1 MSEDEDTS
9 HAENVDEELSGDD
22 EVKVTLRVSAD
33 SLLTRSVTPL
43 LASSSPCISTL
54 YLSTKL
60 WKLKRTLTPSS
71 TQGGG
76 SDVGVAKHRSEHLNQ
91 IVRMG
96 LEGLQHDT
104 RTLVSIVEH
113 LNPLVSIVVSLGTPR
128 CVAGCVL

>member
-9 HAENVDEELSGDD
+9 HAENVAVDEELSGDD

-60 WKLKRTLTPSS
+60 WKRTLTPSS

-76 SDVGVAKHRSEHLNQ
+76 
-91 IVRMG
+91 
-96 LEGLQHDT
+96 
-104 RTLVSIVEH
+104 RT
-113 LNPLVSIVVSLGTPR
+113 
-128 CVAGCVL
+128 